1 MATAD
6 IHDLLRK
13 RTRDAVRPNFCK
25 PIFLDG
31 NSNRPDTAA
40 RKSLPR
46 QQNVA
51 TKRRIK
57 QRADKKVAQKRLADL
72 KTS

>member
-25 PIFLDG
+25 SIFLDG

-40 RKSLPR
+40 TKSLPR

-57 QRADKKVAQKRLADL
+57 PRADKKSRKDDWP
-72 KTS
+72 T